1 MDQCV
6 LQKKG
11 DGLFSRRPEPNEP
24 DELYELSEPNEPR
37 ASEDE
42 PN

>member
-11 DGLFSRRPEPNEP
+11 DGLFSRRPEPDEP
-24 DELYELSEPNEPR
+24 DELYEPTNLTNR
-37 ASEDE
+37 LR
-42 PN
+42 